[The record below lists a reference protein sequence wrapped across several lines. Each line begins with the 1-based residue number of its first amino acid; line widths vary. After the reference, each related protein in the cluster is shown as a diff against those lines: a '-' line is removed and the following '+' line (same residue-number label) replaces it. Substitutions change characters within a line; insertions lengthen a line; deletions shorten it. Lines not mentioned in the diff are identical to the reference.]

1 MGLGR
6 GVQLKI
12 SPNSMGELKCK
23 VCADVA
29 NVIVMKCEGFFF
41 FLFFFLMPESYTMYY
56 YHRNLV
62 FRKIF
67 KVL

>member
-1 MGLGR
+1 MGLRR

-12 SPNSMGELKCK
+12 SPNSMGKLKCK
-23 VCADVA
+23 VRATAA

-41 FLFFFLMPESYTMYY
+41 SSSFFLMPESYTMYY